1 MGNDEN
7 PCLIKIVSSLNKE
20 ERKDLQELLIEF
32 QEVFEWSY
40 KDMIGIDPKIAQH
53 HIDIHAHMLSTKQKL
68 RCMRTEWLLK
78 MKEVVMK

>member
-1 MGNDEN
+1 M
-7 PCLIKIVSSLNKE
+7 
-20 ERKDLQELLIEF
+20 
-32 QEVFEWSY
+32 FEWSY

-68 RCMRTEWLLK
+68 RRMRTEWLLK